1 MKKLKHLSPEPYIS
15 FIISEYLEEIN
26 LNKKSDLDIKKLLL
40 FGDAFLTSTI
50 VEIIEEELSKMHQNF
65 VNKKKYLNLLND
77 LIRSGEI
84 ESIYLVNTTEFV
96 RQIAEEIGKV
106 KGELGPSQGD
116 YIFPKIQASKQQK
129 KEFYIE
135 FLRVLEIWA
144 FCMPV
149 TD

>member
-96 RQIAEEIGKV
+96 R
-106 KGELGPSQGD
+106 
-116 YIFPKIQASKQQK
+116 
-129 KEFYIE
+129 
-135 FLRVLEIWA
+135 
-144 FCMPV
+144 
-149 TD
+149 